1 MPQRP
6 TRVRHAVLWLTVVA
20 YMITYMDRV
29 VISSAAPSI
38 RTELGIDLATM
49 GLVLG
54 AFRWGYSFFQIP
66 AAWLGDKFGPRR
78 ALTMIV
84 GAWSAFTSLTA
95 VMTGATSLMVCR
107 FLFGVGEAG
116 AFPIATRS
124 LSRWMLPSERGWA
137 QGVTHAGSRLGAA
150 ATPPIVA
157 WMILS
162 FGWRMPFWV
171 FGAIGLLWAAYWYF
185 WYRDTPDEH
194 PSPNEAERE
203 LIRSSLG
210 GKKKPVSGKVPWRT
224 ILSSGTLWVLSAA
237 YFCYGWCLAIYLDW
251 LPTYLREFRGYDLKQ
266 MGIYASMPLLAGVGG
281 DLLGGWWTDR
291 WAERTGNLRL
301 ARRSVGSIGFALAAL
316 GIVPA
321 TMTANPELCVLFTCI
336 AFFGLE
342 VTVGVSWAVPLDIG
356 GDFAG
361 SVSAVM
367 NTFGN
372 IGGAI
377 SSTALGFVVNAYG
390 WNVPFYAGAIFCAL
404 GAILYLGIDASK
416 HIFAGG
422 EKVHEN

>member
-1 MPQRP
+1 
-6 TRVRHAVLWLTVVA
+6 
-20 YMITYMDRV
+20 
-29 VISSAAPSI
+29 
-38 RTELGIDLATM
+38 
-49 GLVLG
+49 
-54 AFRWGYSFFQIP
+54 
-66 AAWLGDKFGPRR
+66 
-78 ALTMIV
+78 
-84 GAWSAFTSLTA
+84 
-95 VMTGATSLMVCR
+95 
-107 FLFGVGEAG
+107 
-116 AFPIATRS
+116 
-124 LSRWMLPSERGWA
+124 
-137 QGVTHAGSRLGAA
+137 
-150 ATPPIVA
+150 
-157 WMILS
+157 MILS

-171 FGAIGLLWAAYWYF
+171 FGAIGLLWAAFWYF

-194 PSPNEAERE
+194 PSPNDAERE

-321 TMTANPELCVLFTCI
+321 TMTANPELCVLYTCI

-390 WNVPFYAGAIFCAL
+390 WNVPFYVGAIFCAL